1 MILKYAM
8 KYLKFN
14 QKKKISYGRQY
25 ISNRD
30 VLLVKKS
37 LKADMITQGDY
48 VDMFEKKLN
57 SFFGSKYSIAVSS
70 GTSAL
75 HLAMLSLKLKANRF
89 SYHDVYNYF

>member
-14 QKKKISYGRQY
+14 QKKISYGRQY

-48 VDMFEKKLN
+48 VDLFEKN
-57 SFFGSKYSIAVSS
+57 
-70 GTSAL
+70 
-75 HLAMLSLKLKANRF
+75 
-89 SYHDVYNYF
+89 